1 MKKFFFLLIFLIS
14 SYSAFS
20 EEAAPAP
27 RQDPAMLWQ
36 TVLSGKV
43 LSEPAKFSYGFCVI
57 TDARKIDS
65 LNYEGKKLWE
75 KELLHPR
82 ECQIFPLDYEYLL
95 LSDNSKNTVS
105 LINPSGLRLWE
116 SEIPFKPENAQS
128 GDDGR
133 IFVYNESEIACYG
146 INGIKKWQKNS
157 DIHPALLKINPFGKL
172 DKKADEKTSS
182 TPSYQDEEII
192 KKYFRDYSY
201 AFFYDKKH
209 ALVCKNNWTLEYY
222 YFNEEQNVSGIY
234 SKKAKTRPKSAKS
247 ATAALYNLNGINT
260 DIKKN
265 IQVTSEERMEALRAG
280 NYAEKEILYSS
291 ELMNILDAYS
301 EDINISQFG
310 TQKEYSIYEA
320 NTKEFSIILSQ
331 IPLLASSDY
340 TIKVADI
347 VAHTNNTAVLKNTL
361 KEFGKCAYD
370 PDYLVLTAIQSR
382 AKKLNKRNEDII
394 VSFCDTVYEIC
405 RFMGK
410 NAFNTKGK
418 LILADFVYASNP
430 DRVKA
435 YARKTFEK
443 IKNLQM

>member
-1 MKKFFFLLIFLIS
+1 MKKFFFLMICLIFS
-14 SYSAFS
+14 SFLFS
-20 EEAAPAP
+20 EENKSSEKPV
-27 RQDPAMLWQ
+27 MLWQ

-43 LSEPAKFSYGFCVI
+43 LTEPAKFYYGFCVI
-57 TDARKIDS
+57 TDARKIDC

-75 KELLHPR
+75 KEVSHPR
-82 ECQIFPLDYEYLL
+82 ECQIFPLDYEFLL
-95 LSDNSKNTVS
+95 LSDNSNNTVS

-116 SEIPFKPENAQS
+116 AEITFKPEKARS

-133 IFVYNESEIACYG
+133 IYVYNESQIACYG

-157 DIHPALLKINPFGKL
+157 DINPDLLKINPFGKL
-172 DKKADEKTSS
+172 DTENKNPPASS
-182 TPSYQDEEII
+182 FSQDDEII
-192 KKYFRDYSY
+192 KKYFRDYAC

-209 ALVCKNNWTLEYY
+209 ALICKNNWTLEYY
-222 YFNEEQNVSGIY
+222 YFNEEQNVSGLTA
-234 SKKAKTRPKSAKS
+234 KKAKIGQKSAKS
-247 ATAALYNLNGINT
+247 PTAALYNLTGINT
-260 DIKKN
+260 DIRKN
-265 IQVTSEERMEALRAG
+265 KEVISEERMEALKAG

-301 EDINISQFG
+301 EDINIAQFG
-310 TQKEYSIYEA
+310 TQKDYSIYEA

-347 VAHTNNTAVLKNTL
+347 VAHTKSTAVLKTTL
-361 KEFGKCAYD
+361 KEYGNCAYD
-370 PDYLVLTAIQSR
+370 PDYLVLSAIQTR
-382 AKKLNKRNEDII
+382 AKNLNKRNEDII
-394 VSFCDTVYEIC
+394 VSFCDAVYEIC

-410 NAFNTKGK
+410 NAYNTKGK
-418 LILADFVYASNP
+418 QILADFVYASNP

-443 IKNLQM
+443 IKKLQM